1 MKSGIGVVVINILI
15 ILIIAF
21 LVIYSMTS
29 LVMACKYFKKFDELQ
44 KKALYESFAISFL
57 VILIVHLL
65 QVLGSVL
72 LPHPY
77 SKLLQC
83 IISVGDSGGI
93 ILTNNPL
100 LRLDSFAFDSIVFG
114 VTYYVKRKK
123 YGLD

>member
-1 MKSGIGVVVINILI
+1 MKNELAFAAINILI
-15 ILIIAF
+15 VFMIAF

-29 LVMACKYFKKFDELQ
+29 LVIACKDFKKFDELQ

-57 VILIVHLL
+57 VILTVHLL

-77 SKLLQC
+77 SKFFQFL
-83 IISVGDSGGI
+83 ISVGDSGGI

-100 LRLDSFAFDSIVFG
+100 MRLDSFAFDSIVFG